1 MAAGIRAMG
10 ASQQQARAGPA
21 RAGGARPFSRSRR
34 AVRVQAAADP
44 LLLRVARG
52 EGARRRPPPLLLLPA
67 RLRLRSGTA
76 TLLFGMALPALRMS
90 LSLAAI
96 GAPISIHRARSGP

>member
-1 MAAGIRAMG
+1 MRP
-10 ASQQQARAGPA
+10 SLKQARAGPA
-21 RAGGARPFSRSRR
+21 RAGSARPFSHSRQT
-34 AVRVQAAADP
+34 VRVQAAADP

-76 TLLFGMALPALRMS
+76 TLLSGVALLALRMP